1 MKHVPL
7 LPNLV
12 TTGNLLC
19 GFLSLV
25 CSLRGDL
32 IQAAWFVLAA
42 MIFDFFD
49 GQIARLQKTSSEFG
63 VEYDSLCDLLSFGV
77 APAVLV
83 YQLVGHAMGRIG
95 VAVAFLY
102 VACTALRLA
111 RYNVGSSHT
120 EKRAFLGL
128 PSPAAAGFVCSTI
141 ILEKE
146 IPEIYS
152 EMALIK
158 LLPFLLLLAAVLMV
172 SNIRYPA
179 IKSVNTFSA
188 RPFMNLVLVVAGG
201 ALIVFQLEVFVFLC
215 FLLYVLAGMWEE
227 LHLQHLKRKLE
238 SKLHGPI

>member
-1 MKHVPL
+1 MRQVPL

-32 IQAAWFVLAA
+32 VQAAWFVLAA

-49 GQIARLQKTSSEFG
+49 GQIARLQKSSSAFG
-63 VEYDSLCDLLSFGV
+63 MEYDSICDMVSFGI

-83 YQLVGHAMGRIG
+83 FQLVGHAMGRIG
-95 VAVAFLY
+95 IAVAFLY

-111 RYNVGSSHT
+111 RYNVGSSNT
-120 EKRAFLGL
+120 GKRTFLGL

-172 SNIRYPA
+172 SNIRYPVV
-179 IKSVNTFSA
+179 KSVDTLSE
-188 RPFMNLVLVVAGG
+188 RPFTNLVLIVAGG
-201 ALIVFQLEVFVFLC
+201 ALIVFHLEVFIFLC

-227 LHLQHLKRKLE
+227 LHLAHLKRKSDSE
-238 SKLHGPI
+238 IHRTV

>member
-1 MKHVPL
+1 MKKVPL

-19 GFLSLV
+19 GFLSLI
-25 CSLRGDL
+25 CSLRGNL

-63 VEYDSLCDLLSFGV
+63 VEYDSLSDLLSFGI
-77 APAVLV
+77 APAILV
-83 YQLVGHAMGRIG
+83 YQLVGHHMGRLGI
-95 VAVAFLY
+95 AVAFLY
-102 VACTALRLA
+102 IACTALRLA
-111 RYNVGSSHT
+111 RYNVTSPPN

-128 PSPAAAGFVCSTI
+128 PSPAAAGLVCSTV

-152 EMALIK
+152 EMALVK
-158 LLPFLLLLAAVLMV
+158 FLPFLLLLAAGLMV
-172 SNIRYPA
+172 SSIRYPT
-179 IKSVNTFSA
+179 IQSIDTFAA
-188 RPFMNLVLVVAGG
+188 RPFTNLVLVVAGG
-201 ALIVFQLEVFVFLC
+201 VLILFHLEVFVFLC

-227 LHLQHLKRKLE
+227 LHLQHLKRKLDG
-238 SKLHGPI
+238 KIHGPI